1 MKLIGTITSPFVR
14 KTRVVLAEKKIDC
27 EFIID
32 NGGPDGSGLA
42 VFSPLCRIPVLLL
55 DDGSSLF
62 DSRVI
67 VEYLDNL
74 APNNRLI
81 PPPGRER
88 TLIRR
93 WEALCDGALDAAVSA
108 VMESRRPDGERSPS
122 WIDRQRKVIDL
133 ALAASA
139 HDLGEHPWCH
149 GTAISLADVALGSML
164 GYIAF
169 RFPDIDWRGQYE
181 SLAKHYDK
189 LMQRPSFAETA
200 PQEF

>member
-1 MKLIGTITSPFVR
+1 MKLLGTLTSPYVR
-14 KTRVVLAEKKIDC
+14 KTRIVLAEKKIDL
-27 EFIID
+27 EFVID
-32 NGGPDGSGLA
+32 NGGQDGSGLA
-42 VFSPLCRIPVLLL
+42 EFNPLCRIPVLLL
-55 DDGSSLF
+55 DDGGSLF

-93 WEALCDGALDAAVSA
+93 WEALCDGTLDAAVAA
-108 VMESRRPDGERSPS
+108 VLENRRTKRERSQPA
-122 WIDRQRKVIDL
+122 IERQLKVIDQ
-133 ALAASA
+133 ALAACA
-139 HDLGEHPWCH
+139 RDLGEHPWCH
-149 GTAISLADVALGSML
+149 GTTITLADVALGSML

-169 RFPDIDWRGQYE
+169 RFPEVDWRGQHE
-181 SLAKHYDK
+181 NLARHYDK

-200 PQEF
+200 PRD